1 MKLSQRMLNNMED
14 RFKEIIHAWA
24 QEEFG
29 NSNALPEPVLNSMAE
44 YIFTRHDWEIY
55 NTLKDKY
62 TMEDVEDIA
71 EQDDIELTEEEKKW
85 IVEKFNNTDTYQ
97 SSLDILMDIVNYCV
111 ERRKEK
117 SLSNSSSAENKQQQ

>member
-1 MKLSQRMLNNMED
+1 MED
-14 RFKEIIHAWA
+14 RFKEIIHTWA

-29 NSNALPEPVLNSMAE
+29 NPNALPEPVLNSLAE

-55 NTLKDKY
+55 NLLKDKY

-71 EQDDIELTEEEKKW
+71 EQDDIELTEEEKKLV
-85 IVEKFNNTDTYQ
+85 IEKFNNADTYQ

-111 ERRKEK
+111 TRRKEK
-117 SLSNSSSAENKQQQ
+117 SLSTSSSADNKQ

>member
-1 MKLSQRMLNNMED
+1 MLNNMED

-29 NSNALPEPVLNSMAE
+29 NPNALPEPVLNSMVE

-55 NTLKDKY
+55 NLLKDKY

-97 SSLDILMDIVNYCV
+97 SSLDILMEIVNYCV

-117 SLSNSSSAENKQQQ
+117 SLSASSSADNKQQQ